1 LIKQLAS
8 SVVKVSLFQPVLE
21 PRLANLITYGG
32 ISNPWDL
39 DATVKDIPKA
49 TSSPE
54 AMRRLLQWID
64 DCKENHDECKLDGAP
79 KLPHRYLDLGNEIGG
94 PVKLRESL
102 GEAGRYLA
110 LSYSWGRIPSI
121 KTTMDNIKDHQQ
133 GIPLDHLPQLFKD
146 LAMIAQT
153 LGIRYMW
160 IDALCIIQGNRED
173 WETQSVRML
182 DVYRNAY
189 ITVASVSTTTPID
202 SCFFSTVGIT
212 KIGPLRA
219 STISHFPSSIGDERS
234 MAQFPMLSRAWT
246 YQERY
251 ISQRVVYFGSQELLW
266 DCFRHRT
273 CCCGVFSHHV
283 NEVDRNLFHQTIIR
297 PRTSGDLL
305 KWQQETL
312 WREMVIQYSQLH
324 LTVQSDKL
332 PALAGLADIFQRAT
346 GHTYVAG
353 MWRET
358 LLIDLCW
365 SRMDSKSK
373 ESTSTLHAP
382 SWSWASINGGIEYIR
397 TFYHHRDVVP
407 KRIRNLA
414 AVLDI
419 TCEARISDNVLQQVR
434 FVELDARLIPSDRV
448 ISLKRER
455 PLGDE
460 YYALELLVGNNEF
473 EGSVVSDAKV
483 DLLRSE
489 PRFFLP
495 LVSDNNLVFGIVLV
509 KAGEFHHIEH
519 FSRIGMVTLDGDDDQ
534 LCSEILKLET
544 ENIRII

>member
-1 LIKQLAS
+1 
-8 SVVKVSLFQPVLE
+8 
-21 PRLANLITYGG
+21 
-32 ISNPWDL
+32 
-39 DATVKDIPKA
+39 
-49 TSSPE
+49 
-54 AMRRLLQWID
+54 
-64 DCKENHDECKLDGAP
+64 
-79 KLPHRYLDLGNEIGG
+79 
-94 PVKLRESL
+94 
-102 GEAGRYLA
+102 
-110 LSYSWGRIPSI
+110 
-121 KTTMDNIKDHQQ
+121 
-133 GIPLDHLPQLFKD
+133 
-146 LAMIAQT
+146 
-153 LGIRYMW
+153 
-160 IDALCIIQGNRED
+160 
-173 WETQSVRML
+173 
-182 DVYRNAY
+182 
-189 ITVASVSTTTPID
+189 
-202 SCFFSTVGIT
+202 
-212 KIGPLRA
+212 
-219 STISHFPSSIGDERS
+219 
-234 MAQFPMLSRAWT
+234 
-246 YQERY
+246 
-251 ISQRVVYFGSQELLW
+251 
-266 DCFRHRT
+266 
-273 CCCGVFSHHV
+273 
-283 NEVDRNLFHQTIIR
+283 
-297 PRTSGDLL
+297 
-305 KWQQETL
+305 
-312 WREMVIQYSQLH
+312 VIQYSQLH

-346 GHTYVAG
+346 GYTYVAG

-365 SRMDSKSK
+365 SRMDSKSE
-373 ESTSTLHAP
+373 ESTSNLHAP

-414 AVLDI
+414 TVLDI
-419 TCEARISDNVLQQVR
+419 TCEARISDNVLQQAR